1 MNQLLGDPIGTI
13 YEVETKIPDYV
24 PIQMSPEQA
33 FKIFMENAP
42 ESRNLRL
49 GLRDREVSL
58 QQAELSRLPVPIV
71 EFSGLQLAADQG
83 FFGYDQVNYGTTATN
98 SANWEF
104 AFGVSLSIPLYTK
117 NGFMNSRTI
126 EKARIELERQR
137 MDYTDS
143 IMEFRKTV
151 FNDLANLKQVEQELK
166 NKKRVSQEA
175 DSILNRM
182 ASRMRTETISRL
194 ELRDA
199 VNTAR
204 DAAVDFLDAKI
215 AYISAK
221 IAFAN
226 LIGLEHLPGD
236 PMQ

>member
-1 MNQLLGDPIGTI
+1 
-13 YEVETKIPDYV
+13 
-24 PIQMSPEQA
+24 
-33 FKIFMENAP
+33 
-42 ESRNLRL
+42 
-49 GLRDREVSL
+49 
-58 QQAELSRLPVPIV
+58 
-71 EFSGLQLAADQG
+71 
-83 FFGYDQVNYGTTATN
+83 
-98 SANWEF
+98 
-104 AFGVSLSIPLYTK
+104 
-117 NGFMNSRTI
+117 
-126 EKARIELERQR
+126 